1 MTDSSA
7 EGRVTAVIVHYRTPR
22 QTLLAA
28 QSVAGTAPEAQIL
41 IVDNDSRDGIAEALP
56 GELPQVRLIVE
67 PRNGGYGA
75 ACNRGARESE
85 RPYLLFLNSDAYVG
99 EGAVT
104 ALTAALEADPQ
115 AAAVGPRLVNPDG
128 ALQPS
133 IRRLPTPWRIF
144 CESAGLAFLSGG
156 RGILRGHTATEE
168 DHARP
173 RVVEALIGAAL
184 LVRRAAFEGI
194 GGFDEDFFLYAE
206 ETDLMARWR
215 DRGYRLLYEPR
226 AKVVHEGGASG
237 GDLLFGELHAGLERY
252 TRKHH
257 GRLAALFVRVALAA
271 GAAARYL
278 LALATPGERGRS
290 RRARYRAALHG
301 TPSR

>member
-1 MTDSSA
+1 MADGSA
-7 EGRVTAVIVHYRTPR
+7 AGRVTAVIVHYRTPR

-28 QSVAGTAPEAQIL
+28 RGVIETAPDAEVL
-41 IVDNDSRDGIAEALP
+41 VVDNDSRDGIAQALSS
-56 GELPQVRLIVE
+56 ELPEVRLIVE
-67 PRNGGYGA
+67 PHNGGYGA
-75 ACNRGARESE
+75 ACNRGAGESE

-104 ALTAALEADPQ
+104 FLTAALEADRE

-128 ALQPS
+128 TLQPS

-168 DHARP
+168 DHSRP
-173 RVVEALIGAAL
+173 RAVEALMGAAL
-184 LVRRAAFEGI
+184 LVRRAAFEEI

-226 AKVVHEGGASG
+226 AEVVHEGGASG
-237 GDLLFGELHAGLERY
+237 GDLLFGDLHAGLERY

-257 GRLAALFVRVALAA
+257 GRFAALFVRLALAA
-271 GAAARYL
+271 GAATRYL

-290 RRARYRAALHG
+290 RRARYRASLHG